1 MYIKHVHSMCKSN
14 ITIYNNVLFGF
25 ENNNEVIHQINY
37 LLFISMSLIIHP
49 KRLCIVHVD

>member
-1 MYIKHVHSMCKSN
+1 MCKSN